1 MTDQPRGP
9 ITDMHNEFTQKKL
22 DVLAALTEAYK
33 GAWTHLGEM
42 VRLIWLPVVLS
53 ILVSTIA
60 FMLPTENNKLLLLAL
75 QAVSFFLSAIISVA
89 WYRFIL
95 LNEKPTGSYQIHFG
109 AREGRYLIVFLA
121 LLLLVL
127 PLFLTAPQ
135 FPPGAALQDYMK
147 TAGPAASL
155 VGFFGLLIVFVGL
168 YFFARL
174 YLLLPAMAIDEPIN
188 VRLVLER
195 TRGNFWRIVLLSL
208 LSNLPVIIAYGFI
221 ILVSGIVNLPDV
233 IAYILQALVT
243 VFFNI
248 VSIAVFAIAYREL
261 IGPKG
266 AMAADLD
273 RPDTI

>member
-1 MTDQPRGP
+1 
-9 ITDMHNEFTQKKL
+9 
-22 DVLAALTEAYK
+22 
-33 GAWTHLGEM
+33 
-42 VRLIWLPVVLS
+42 
-53 ILVSTIA
+53 
-60 FMLPTENNKLLLLAL
+60 
-75 QAVSFFLSAIISVA
+75 
-89 WYRFIL
+89 
-95 LNEKPTGSYQIHFG
+95 
-109 AREGRYLIVFLA
+109 
-121 LLLLVL
+121 
-127 PLFLTAPQ
+127 
-135 FPPGAALQDYMK
+135 MK
-147 TAGPAASL
+147 TAGLAASL